1 MKGRTSI
8 AAVMAATM
16 VLGSVAFA
24 ANAVDISPNATVVMG
39 YPASKTKEHHTQFAT
54 KTTTSVDVVAGAS
67 VLLDAHPVKDEE
79 GKTPDYPYGP
89 KVKQNGEVVVNQKGE
104 VVWQGPGNLSSAL
117 LPKDDAYDVARVTI
131 HYTRTAFGT
140 NAIAAADGTAIG
152 ANTIAFGKGATTLG
166 MNARTGYM
174 LPDSYANAKELKH
187 GLHFERNDHATAVG
201 TNSTGFGTNST
212 AIGADASTGW
222 IEVAPRG
229 KGYRDMSVDPY
240 KNKDE
245 DLLLTDPK
253 SKYRG
258 VITGD
263 KLKEL
268 VTKDTT
274 LKMHA
279 YDNATAVGTNAKVR
293 ANNSVALGVNS
304 VAVEENT
311 VSVGNNTLNRRLVN
325 VKDGRWEADSH
336 DGATTGQVYK
346 EMGKTGALSAAL
358 AGLHPMANMTQG
370 MEIAAALGTY
380 NGKTAVALGGFY
392 HKKSNMQ
399 ISWGAATVF
408 SGHLAANVGVTY
420 HVGTSTAKVGTM
432 SSIEEQVAMLSQKV
446 NELARE
452 NQQLRQQVNTLMAK

>member
-1 MKGRTSI
+1 MGVMKGRTSI

-89 KVKQNGEVVVNQKGE
+89 KVNQKGD

-131 HYTRTAFGT
+131 HYTRTGFGT

-174 LPDSYANAKELKH
+174 LPDSWANAKELKH

>member
-1 MKGRTSI
+1 MGVMKGRTSI

-24 ANAVDISPNATVVMG
+24 ANSVDISPNTTVVMG

-89 KVKQNGEVVVNQKGE
+89 KVKANGE

-131 HYTRTAFGT
+131 HYTRTGFGT

-174 LPDSYANAKELKH
+174 LPDSWANAKELKH

>member
-1 MKGRTSI
+1 MGVMKGRTSI

-24 ANAVDISPNATVVMG
+24 ANSADISPNATIVMG

-89 KVKQNGEVVVNQKGE
+89 KVKQNGEVV
-104 VVWQGPGNLSSAL
+104 WQGPGNLSSAL
-117 LPKDDAYDVARVTI
+117 LPKDEAYDVARVTI
-131 HYTRTAFGT
+131 HYTRTGFGT

-174 LPDSYANAKELKH
+174 LPDSYANEKELKH
-187 GLHFERNDHATAVG
+187 GLHFEKSDHATAVG

-229 KGYRDMSVDPY
+229 KGYSDMSVDPY

-274 LKMHA
+274 VKMHA

-399 ISWGAATVF
+399 ISWGASTVF

-452 NQQLRQQVNTLMAK
+452 NQQLRQQVNALMAK

>member
-1 MKGRTSI
+1 MGVMKGRTSI

-89 KVKQNGEVVVNQKGE
+89 KVKPNGE
-104 VVWQGPGNLSSAL
+104 VVWQGPGNLSSVL
-117 LPKDDAYDVARVTI
+117 LPKDEAYDVARVTI
-131 HYTRTAFGT
+131 HYTRTGFGT

-166 MNARTGYM
+166 LNARTGYR
-174 LPDSYANAKELKH
+174 LPDPWANEKELKH
-187 GLHFERNDHATAVG
+187 GLHYEQSDHATAVG
-201 TNSTGFGTNST
+201 ANSTGFGTNST

-245 DLLLTDPK
+245 DLLLTD
-253 SKYRG
+253 SKRKYKG
-258 VITGD
+258 EITGD

-274 LKMHA
+274 VKKHA
-279 YDNATAVGTNAKVR
+279 YDNATAVGANAKVR

>member
-1 MKGRTSI
+1 MMGVMKGRTSI

-24 ANAVDISPNATVVMG
+24 DNSADISPNATVVMG

-89 KVKQNGEVVVNQKGE
+89 KVKANGE

-117 LPKDDAYDVARVTI
+117 LPKDEAYDVARVTI
-131 HYTRTAFGT
+131 HYTRTGFGT

-174 LPDSYANAKELKH
+174 LPDSYANEKELKH
-187 GLHFERNDHATAVG
+187 GLHFEKSDHATAVG

-263 KLKEL
+263 KIKEL

-304 VAVEENT
+304 VAVEEDT

-399 ISWGAATVF
+399 ISWGASTVF

-452 NQQLRQQVNTLMAK
+452 NQQLRQQVNALMAK